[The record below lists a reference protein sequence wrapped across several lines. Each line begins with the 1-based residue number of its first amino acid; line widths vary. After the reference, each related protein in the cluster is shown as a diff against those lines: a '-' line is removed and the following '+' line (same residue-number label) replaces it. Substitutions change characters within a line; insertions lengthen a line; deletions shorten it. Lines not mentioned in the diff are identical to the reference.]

1 MLRLD
6 ADGNEAFERSP
17 DLSKLPNPH
26 EVYFRLGWMSE
37 GLPWI
42 PPALATVEPV
52 TSSTLVRS
60 PTQYAAG
67 WLTWALTTN
76 SKITDTSHPPTTT
89 LLSLSVS
96 PLPRLRLLLTPL
108 ESPLINFFEF
118 VSYHGLYGTDCNV
131 HYFASSCRS
140 PSCSPFSF
148 TTAGL
153 LNVRLPSERYDLS
166 PLPPSIIHILSY
178 QSPRPML
185 TRLRVFSLSFYIHH
199 SSLFLVVESSRLIL
213 RETSLAVVVESYMLC
228 SKNGMR
234 LRDTDGIGQIM
245 RIEGKVFHQPSG
257 RLRE

>member
-1 MLRLD
+1 
-6 ADGNEAFERSP
+6 
-17 DLSKLPNPH
+17 
-26 EVYFRLGWMSE
+26 MSE

-52 TSSTLVRS
+52 TSTLVRS

-76 SKITDTSHPPTTT
+76 SKITDTSHPPTTR
-89 LLSLSVS
+89 LHSLSVS

-108 ESPLINFFEF
+108 KSPLINFLEF
-118 VSYHGLYGTDCNV
+118 VSYHGLYVTDCNV

-178 QSPRPML
+178 PSPRPML

-199 SSLFLVVESSRLIL
+199 SSLFL
-213 RETSLAVVVESYMLC
+213 VVESYMLC

-245 RIEGKVFHQPSG
+245 RIEGKVFHQLSG